1 MNESLEFCTQGA
13 SFGLTCH
20 VRIILYIQT
29 KSLITTRTS
38 NSELKNMLFCIAS
51 TIPRSM
57 SVKSST
63 LFCRIAYI
71 VSTYFL
77 CLDTY
82 DYVYACYI
90 NYIQTL
96 ATTYH
101 IICVCKRILESNVGR
116 IDILCKGL
124 EYSSRRTRTTRIS
137 YGRRSHKD
145 V

>member
-1 MNESLEFCTQGA
+1 
-13 SFGLTCH
+13 
-20 VRIILYIQT
+20 
-29 KSLITTRTS
+29 
-38 NSELKNMLFCIAS
+38 MLFCIAS

-116 IDILCKGL
+116 IILTYYAKDLNIVAGGHGQQGL
-124 EYSSRRTRTTRIS
+124 VTEDGATKMSNNSI
-137 YGRRSHKD
+137 GKD
-145 V
+145 LTPDGEFHP